1 MRSVN
6 KPTHPFLS
14 PSCPSPALLLSTDT
28 RDYEG
33 ISSVLFYWARARRAE
48 ERKPVGDSCTVTPLV
63 LSKELALRDLLD
75 NSEGEGDPG
84 FPLKCLVE
92 LHPAGGVIHH

>member
-1 MRSVN
+1 M
-6 KPTHPFLS
+6 KGF
-14 PSCPSPALLLSTDT
+14 LLSF
-28 RDYEG
+28 
-33 ISSVLFYWARARRAE
+33 FYWARARRAE
-48 ERKPVGDSCTVTPLV
+48 ERKPVGDSCTVTPFV

-92 LHPAGGVIHH
+92 LHLAGGVIHH